1 MEKDILFQDK
11 KTGQIY
17 SFSPLQVKQKIWEN
31 NRNIP
36 KYLSENIKQK
46 PNENCM
52 WFGENWVENSLL
64 PKDYQEPISEIP
76 SYDPAWITFLF
87 EPIVIISK
95 NKDDFVVTLDEINTN
110 LHDTRI
116 LSKFVTKLK
125 DYDENSKLDI
135 LVTFD
140 GSIMLPIDDNYNTP
154 EKAIN
159 KFNETIGA
167 LFLGGI
173 LVKPIDL
180 TKLHQG
186 CIVENGGSNFS
197 YIPSPN
203 NDFRNKSAGIT
214 ERIKAHH
221 PNHIQVDEFTEAYNF
236 GINVINKINFSP
248 IFLALGYHY
257 LNQGKIAESLSNLWI
272 VIEQLTDFLYQ
283 SKIDSSILKILKRVL
298 PNKANIET
306 KHKILHETKT
316 ITEQI
321 FQILLINRKDRNKL
335 LHDGIMP
342 NRENVIKLWAILL
355 DLLEVA
361 IDIKLEKLQKNSKM
375 ILNRNLD
382 SHIKDI
388 TPKKT
393 NFEQWKIEI
402 PQLENEYKG

>member
-1 MEKDILFQDK
+1 
-11 KTGQIY
+11 
-17 SFSPLQVKQKIWEN
+17 
-31 NRNIP
+31 
-36 KYLSENIKQK
+36 
-46 PNENCM
+46 
-52 WFGENWVENSLL
+52 
-64 PKDYQEPISEIP
+64 
-76 SYDPAWITFLF
+76 
-87 EPIVIISK
+87 
-95 NKDDFVVTLDEINTN
+95 
-110 LHDTRI
+110 
-116 LSKFVTKLK
+116 
-125 DYDENSKLDI
+125 
-135 LVTFD
+135 
-140 GSIMLPIDDNYNTP
+140 MLPIDDNYNTP

-180 TKLHQG
+180 TNLHQG

>member
-1 MEKDILFQDK
+1 MKHFQDTI
-11 KTGQIY
+11 TGQIY
-17 SFSPLQVKQKIWEN
+17 GFYESDNVDKLMQTR
-31 NRNIP
+31 RNIP
-36 KYLSENIKQK
+36 KTLTDNVKEK
-46 PNENCM
+46 PSDNHIWYNGDWIDE
-52 WFGENWVENSLL
+52 
-64 PKDYQEPISEIP
+64 KDKPIDYKEPISEIP

-87 EPIVIISK
+87 KPLVLISK
-95 NKDDFVVTLDEINTN
+95 TKDDFVVSLDEINTN
-110 LHDTRI
+110 LYDTRV

-125 DYDENSKLDI
+125 DYDENSQLDI

-140 GSIMLPIDDNYNTP
+140 GSIMLPIDKNYNTP

-159 KFNETIGA
+159 KFNEIIGA

-186 CIVENGGSNFS
+186 CIIENGGSNFS

-203 NDFRNKSAGIT
+203 NDFRNKSASIT

-221 PNHIQVDEFTEAYNF
+221 PNHIQVKEFIEAYNF
-236 GINVINKINFSP
+236 GMKIIKKINFSP

-257 LNQGKIAESLSNLWI
+257 LNQGKVAESLSNLWI

-298 PNKANIET
+298 PNKTNIEI
-306 KHKILHETKT
+306 KHKILHETKI
-316 ITEQI
+316 ITEQT
-321 FQILLINRKDRNKL
+321 FQILLSNRKDRNKL

-342 NRENVIKLWAILL
+342 NRENVIQLWTILL
-355 DLLEVA
+355 ELLEVA
-361 IDIKLEKLQKNSKM
+361 VDTKLEKLEKNSKI

-382 SHIKDI
+382 NHIKNI

-393 NFEQWKIEI
+393 NFEQWKKDAEFF
-402 PQLENEYKG
+402 

>member
-1 MEKDILFQDK
+1 MKHYQDTI
-11 KTGQIY
+11 TGQIY
-17 SFSPLQVKQKIWEN
+17 GFYESDNVEKLMQT
-31 NRNIP
+31 NRNLP
-36 KYLSENIKQK
+36 KTLIDNIKEK
-46 PNENCM
+46 PSDNHIWHNGDWIDE
-52 WFGENWVENSLL
+52 
-64 PKDYQEPISEIP
+64 KDKPIDYKEPISEIP

-87 EPIVIISK
+87 EPLVLISK
-95 NKDDFVVTLDEINTN
+95 TKDDFVVTLDEVNSN
-110 LHDTRI
+110 LYDTRI

-125 DYDENSKLDI
+125 DYNENSQLDI

-140 GSIMLPIDDNYNTP
+140 GSIMLPIDENYNTP

-159 KFNETIGA
+159 KFNEIIGA

-186 CIVENGGSNFS
+186 CIMENGGSNFS

-203 NDFRNKSAGIT
+203 NDFRNKSASIT
-214 ERIKAHH
+214 ERIKAHI
-221 PNHIQVDEFTEAYNF
+221 PNHIQVEEFIEAYNF
-236 GINVINKINFSP
+236 GMSIINKINFSP

-283 SKIDSSILKILKRVL
+283 SKIDSSILKILKRAL
-298 PNKANIET
+298 PKNINIKT
-306 KHKILHETKT
+306 KHDILHETK
-316 ITEQI
+316 IINEQI
-321 FQILLINRKDRNKL
+321 FQILRDNRTDRNKL

-342 NRENVIKLWAILL
+342 NRENVIQLWTTLL
-355 DLLEVA
+355 ELLEVV
-361 IDIKLEKLQKNSKM
+361 IDTKLEKLQKNSKM

-382 SHIKDI
+382 NHIKNI

-393 NFEQWKIEI
+393 NFEQWKIDMKN
-402 PQLENEYKG
+402 L